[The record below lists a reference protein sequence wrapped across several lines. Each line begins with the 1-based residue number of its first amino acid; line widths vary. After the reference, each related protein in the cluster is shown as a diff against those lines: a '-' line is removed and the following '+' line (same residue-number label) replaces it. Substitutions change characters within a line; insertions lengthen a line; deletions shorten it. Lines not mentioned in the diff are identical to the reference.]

1 MSAELQNRAKSWLN
15 QPQRQRPDYA
25 NDCSM
30 ADWFIGSYGSS
41 GRVDLSGDFI
51 AYLRSG
57 VAESV
62 EAAEKSSG
70 EDASFFREAAAILRA
85 IEAEGQV

>member
-1 MSAELQNRAKSWLN
+1 MSAELQNRAKAWLS
-15 QPQRQRPDYA
+15 QPQRRTADYTH
-25 NDCSM
+25 DSM
-30 ADWFIGSYGSS
+30 ADWFIGSYGAS

-57 VAESV
+57 VAECLD
-62 EAAEKSSG
+62 AAEKSSG
-70 EDASFFREAAAILRA
+70 QDAGFFQEAAAILKA